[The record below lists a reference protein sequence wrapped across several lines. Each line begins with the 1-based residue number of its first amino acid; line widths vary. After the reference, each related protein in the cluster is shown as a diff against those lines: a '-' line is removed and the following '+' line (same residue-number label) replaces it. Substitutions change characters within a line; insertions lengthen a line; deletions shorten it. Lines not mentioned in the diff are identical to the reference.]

1 MDDEEWWSL
10 IDEIWLIEGEFR
22 SYLSEVEGCAVAT
35 IVVVPVHVKDLLAVD
50 G

>member
-1 MDDEEWWSL
+1 M
-10 IDEIWLIEGEFR
+10 IDEIELIEGEFR

-35 IVVVPVHVKDLLAVD
+35 VVVVSVHVKDLLAID